1 MSSRREGAA
10 TWQTGGA
17 TRGLLRLLPF
27 WRCQPS
33 GRVSLRVS
41 CRAGLEAH
49 PFANEQQS
57 RRHRRP
63 DVSYLDMMPGRW
75 WHPSARST
83 TSSPSNRRGLW
94 KALSIHPNVSNHP
107 DLIGPSSLLIA
118 ACGSHR
124 WTANRDGR
132 RDGGLLH
139 HRSVRR
145 LGACDGHGERGDVPL
160 AGTDAA
166 KGALLAVRGSA
177 CPSPGGALNAVRHD
191 PRGSTTRTR

>member
-1 MSSRREGAA
+1 MTDG
-10 TWQTGGA
+10 
-17 TRGLLRLLPF
+17 RGDQRVTPPVAFLALPSA
-27 WRCQPS
+27 RPGHPASALSGQPR
-33 GRVSLRVS
+33 GPP
-41 CRAGLEAH
+41 A
-49 PFANEQQS
+49 ANEQQL

-63 DVSYLDMMPGRW
+63 GVSYLDTMPGRW
-75 WHPSARST
+75 MHPPARST

-94 KALSIHPNVSNHP
+94 KALSIHPNMSNHP

-132 RDGGLLH
+132 LDGGLLH
-139 HRSVRR
+139 HRGVRR
-145 LGACDGHGERGDVPL
+145 LGACDGRSERSDVPL

-191 PRGSTTRTR
+191 PRGSTTRTG